1 MIFQLLKKYEDVNWA
16 VLDQGMVSGV
26 NFLTGLLLARYLGIE
41 AFGQFT
47 LLWMAVLFLNAIQN
61 AMISSPMMSIG
72 SKQDK
77 SFVDIYYRSM
87 FYQQVIFST
96 LSFIILICSL
106 SILNYLMPS
115 WDIKGFIFP
124 LSLAGVSF
132 FCRKRP
138 HLAFYNDVLS
148 YLGQLILVVYF
159 FNFLEGTLVTVLYII
174 GLTSCLSIVVGL
186 YQIDKQIISLRQLN
200 ESFIRHWN
208 SAKWLS
214 LNTLLQWSSSNLI
227 YIVSGSLLGNSAV
240 GIMKA
245 SQNIMAITHIMFQ
258 AMENF
263 VPMNASR
270 VLDKNGVEFLKKYIR
285 KVVLLGGGFTLIIAI
300 AASLF
305 STELLNFL
313 YDDQFEKYSY
323 VLSWF
328 SIIYVFMFLGV
339 IYRIA
344 LRTIENTKE
353 IFYSQILST
362 IFTFIFSYPLT
373 KAFGLLGSMFSLF
386 IVYIAV
392 FVFLYVSFLNNTK
405 SEEIKVKS

>member
-132 FCRKRP
+132 QFQDFIRRYFFCRKRP

-200 ESFIRHWN
+200 ESFIRH
-208 SAKWLS
+208 
-214 LNTLLQWSSSNLI
+214 
-227 YIVSGSLLGNSAV
+227 
-240 GIMKA
+240 
-245 SQNIMAITHIMFQ
+245 
-258 AMENF
+258 
-263 VPMNASR
+263 
-270 VLDKNGVEFLKKYIR
+270 
-285 KVVLLGGGFTLIIAI
+285 
-300 AASLF
+300 
-305 STELLNFL
+305 
-313 YDDQFEKYSY
+313 
-323 VLSWF
+323 
-328 SIIYVFMFLGV
+328 
-339 IYRIA
+339 
-344 LRTIENTKE
+344 
-353 IFYSQILST
+353 
-362 IFTFIFSYPLT
+362 
-373 KAFGLLGSMFSLF
+373 
-386 IVYIAV
+386 
-392 FVFLYVSFLNNTK
+392 
-405 SEEIKVKS
+405 